1 MRENKK
7 PTREEIELR
16 AYDIYLARGADG
28 GSEIE
33 DWLEA
38 ERQLTGDNPE
48 SLSELPEVGSELPE
62 VGPQSS
68 APMRARKATAG

>member
-1 MRENKK
+1 MGENKK

-16 AYDIYLARGADG
+16 AYEIYLARGADG

-38 ERQLTGDNPE
+38 ERQLTGDNLE
-48 SLSELPEVGSELPE
+48 SLSELPE

-68 APMRARKATAG
+68 QPMRARKATAS